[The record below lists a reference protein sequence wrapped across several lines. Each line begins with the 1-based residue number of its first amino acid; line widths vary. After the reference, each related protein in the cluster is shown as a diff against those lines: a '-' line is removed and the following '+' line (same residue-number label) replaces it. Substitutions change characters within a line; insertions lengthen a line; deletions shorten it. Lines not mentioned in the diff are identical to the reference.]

1 MADDKLS
8 IQVDFSKS
16 GIDDWVLIA
25 RARKGLDFDD
35 IPLWVEFL
43 DRVVVGGAK
52 AFPMTALKDVIA
64 AVSTALAEQSNPK
77 APTA

>member
-1 MADDKLS
+1 ME
-8 IQVDFSKS
+8 IQIDFSKS
-16 GIDDWVLIA
+16 RLTDWPLIA

-35 IPLWVEFL
+35 LPIWIEFL
-43 DRVVVGGAK
+43 DRVVVGGAD